1 MSNQLVLILT
11 LSIVLGLLPAFLIP
25 SLAFVNPDV
34 DPRNAPTATSGDNIY
49 VAWSSNKTGNEEVI
63 FRVSNDSG
71 KTFSDKIILSNTT
84 NTHSDRIEISADG
97 KNVIVTWW
105 EMGETGESP
114 VARVSNDFGKTFG
127 PLLELGMNGTIGTG
141 EAKPIF

>member
-34 DPRNAPTATSGDNIY
+34 DPRKAPTATSGDNIY

-84 NTHSDRIEISADG
+84 NAHSDRIEISADG